1 MGASTQ
7 TYPQW
12 ILDEEEWR
20 KSVKRIATP
29 EQIEAALENA
39 QKAQEG
45 CKAKLKAGTLLSP
58 PRPATLLEMCREGAF
73 KLAIDLTD
81 EVYSARLERELKLIA
96 EKEFEDYFYIIADVM
111 HWARQ
116 QMICGPA
123 RGSSCGSLVCY
134 LLEITTIDPI
144 KYDLLFAFVSSK
156 QQQHSINDTCF
167 DGKTNL
173 V

>member
-1 MGASTQ
+1 M
-7 TYPQW
+7 
-12 ILDEEEWR
+12 
-20 KSVKRIATP
+20 
-29 EQIEAALENA
+29 
-39 QKAQEG
+39 
-45 CKAKLKAGTLLSP
+45 
-58 PRPATLLEMCREGAF
+58 
-73 KLAIDLTD
+73 TD

-144 KYDLLFAFVSSK
+144 KYDLLFERFIDITRNDLPDIDLDFSDQNRHLVFEYMEIKYGKESPNIAF
-156 QQQHSINDTCF
+156 QF
-167 DGKTNL
+167 W
-173 V
+173 